1 MKFLQKVC
9 PCCKEYFS
17 PNPRNVN
24 IQIYCHKPECRKASK
39 KVSQKRWRDKNPF
52 YFTGFANIER
62 VRQWR
67 LANPGYSRRTGSG
80 GALQDHLNQITD
92 IKHDVIPLFSPPEQP
107 LQSLLQALQDLDI
120 LQFPVLV
127 GLIAHLTGSTLQDE
141 IDLATRRLQQ
151 LGLDVISAKGGRYD
165 PQVSNL
171 SRPHSQHSR
180 TVQLGGSPLGP

>member
-1 MKFLQKVC
+1 MKFLKKVC

-24 IQIYCHKPECRKASK
+24 TQIYCHKPECRKASK
-39 KVSQKRWRDKNPF
+39 KASQKRWLDKNPGHF
-52 YFTGFANIER
+52 SGFANVER

-67 LANPGYSRRTGSG
+67 LANPGYSRRKGSG
-80 GALQDHLNQITD
+80 SALQDHLDQILDT
-92 IKHDVIPLFSPPEQP
+92 KHDVIPHTPPPEQP
-107 LQSLLQALQDLDI
+107 FQPLHQALQDVDI
-120 LQFPVLV
+120 LQIPVLV

-141 IDLATRRLQQ
+141 IDLATLRLQQ

-171 SRPHSQHSR
+171 SRPHPQYSR
-180 TVQLGGSPLGP
+180 TVQLGGSPSGP